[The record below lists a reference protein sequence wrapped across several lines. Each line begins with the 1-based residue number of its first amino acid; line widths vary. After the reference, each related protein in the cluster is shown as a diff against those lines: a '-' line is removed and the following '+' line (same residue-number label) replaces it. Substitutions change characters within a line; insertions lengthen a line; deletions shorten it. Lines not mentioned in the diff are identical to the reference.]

1 MVGEETEV
9 LEFLSLKQKK
19 LELDPNIKHFNYLN
33 IGEEQTAVDTTLVLE
48 NDTLGEMF
56 TCSQEEVHNTLGEV
70 IVNHS
75 DAASHISHLPDA
87 TLVLEND
94 TLG

>member
-33 IGEEQTAVDTTLVLE
+33 IGE
-48 NDTLGEMF
+48 
-56 TCSQEEVHNTLGEV
+56 SKHEEVNTAK
-70 IVNHS
+70 S
-75 DAASHISHLPDA
+75 AAQTGSSEEKHKDYKF
-87 TLVLEND
+87 NQKF
-94 TLG
+94 